1 MKLINNEIIDIKQ
14 NNKSNN
20 FMDTNIDNVGEL
32 SVKYTTEFINSD
44 KLKYVSLCSV
54 SITLNKYLKKK
65 YLQK

>member
-20 FMDTNIDNVGEL
+20 FMGTNIDYVEEL

-44 KLKYVSLCSV
+44 KLKNVSLCSV